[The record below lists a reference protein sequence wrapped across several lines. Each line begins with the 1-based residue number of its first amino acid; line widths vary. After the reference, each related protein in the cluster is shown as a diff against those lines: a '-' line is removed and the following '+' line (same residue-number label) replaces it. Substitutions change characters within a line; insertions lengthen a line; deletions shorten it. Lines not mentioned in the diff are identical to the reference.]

1 MHEVINYKDG
11 SKEVVDAGDSV
22 GSTDVLKAGQMYTET
37 PDGRMR
43 LMDYF
48 NNVEKEI
55 SDEVAN
61 RKADIASVRAQMAR
75 DFAFNSA
82 ARAKLRRDVL
92 HKMAINAKIAR
103 RNLDRFMRHT
113 QMKFARFAYLYN
125 RRNKMNLRRDKRT
138 LRIVARDKRQ
148 AAKHLKLAVSGWQK
162 STNAWAAATNA
173 RIDRMNKHVAAN
185 AAQIKENAKKARK
198 DLDVAMKAWD
208 HKVNNFRTESKNAR
222 DKLSAQFAAQSKD
235 TRAWA
240 NNKIKGF
247 VASTA
252 AQFNDVETKMAKNR
266 HEIDMALRQATMRF
280 EASLNAEKALED
292 KRYAET
298 VANIAAAKKEAAAKV
313 ASAKTE
319 FKVGLL
325 QLSSTVKE
333 QVTKVNNR
341 IDATAGVVR
350 SNRAAQAKVNA
361 NVNAEM
367 GRMIKLG
374 NRRYKQHLKNDIELQ
389 KLIQKGQAET
399 NRKLDRMAM
408 SFNQA
413 LASVRRQLAKDRKH
427 AENKLKKSTGG
438 VWAALWKNQAM
449 QAKKNAAMAAAT
461 RRMRLDA
468 IDQVRKTKAQFR
480 KKIHNLG
487 VVVKKNDAKADKKI
501 EHLTGVVRANA
512 AKSAKGRREIAAL
525 EEANKNELHHSIR
538 QAIAKGEKRA
548 QLVEKRGAKMDKDTR
563 WLINNKLNTEISKLR
578 DETNASVE
586 ALALQSKEA
595 RSEMKKEMLYAIR
608 SAADVA
614 KRDLKIAIRDSV
626 QKMQAFQKRSAASH
640 ASSALARKALAA
652 RIASNAKAVSRMIRD
667 AVATD
672 ARAQLA
678 LKAETAK
685 AIKKTNMRVDAY
697 ATRMRKQAK
706 KARGEIKALATA
718 TISKVKAEQAR
729 AA

>member
-1 MHEVINYKDG
+1 MGPPKTATSGRMYAQSSEKKMSHARIGFALLCGLAVCCSVMYITADAGEVYVHEEITSNLFGG

-22 GSTDVLKAGQMYTET
+22 GSTDVLKAGQIYTET

-75 DFAFNSA
+75 DFAFNAA
-82 ARAKLRRDVL
+82 ARSKLKRDML
-92 HKMAINAKIAR
+92 HKMAVNAAIAR

-222 DKLSAQFAAQSKD
+222 DKLSAQFAAQSKA

-252 AQFNDVETKMAKNR
+252 AQFNDVETKMAKQR
-266 HEIDMALRQATMRF
+266 HEIDMQLRQATMRF

-292 KRYAET
+292 RRYAET
-298 VANIAAAKKEAAAKV
+298 VADIAAARKEAEYKTKE
-313 ASAKTE
+313 ASAE

-325 QLSSTVKE
+325 ELSSVVKE

-341 IDATAGVVR
+341 IDTAAGVVR
-350 SNRAAQAKVNA
+350 SDAAAQAKVNA

-367 GRMIKLG
+367 TRMIGVANK
-374 NRRYKQHLKNDIELQ
+374 RYKSHLKDDVELQ
-389 KLIQKGQAET
+389 RLISKDKAET
-399 NRKLDRMAM
+399 YAKLNKMAM
-408 SFNQA
+408 EFNAA
-413 LASVRRQLAKDRKH
+413 LDSVKATLKADRAH
-427 AENKLKKSTGG
+427 AEKKLKKSVGG
-438 VWAALWKNQAM
+438 LW
-449 QAKKNAAMAAAT
+449 T
-461 RRMRLDA
+461 
-468 IDQVRKTKAQFR
+468 
-480 KKIHNLG
+480 
-487 VVVKKNDAKADKKI
+487 
-501 EHLTGVVRANA
+501 
-512 AKSAKGRREIAAL
+512 
-525 EEANKNELHHSIR
+525 
-538 QAIAKGEKRA
+538 
-548 QLVEKRGAKMDKDTR
+548 
-563 WLINNKLNTEISKLR
+563 
-578 DETNASVE
+578 
-586 ALALQSKEA
+586 
-595 RSEMKKEMLYAIR
+595 
-608 SAADVA
+608 
-614 KRDLKIAIRDSV
+614 
-626 QKMQAFQKRSAASH
+626 AF
-640 ASSALARKALAA
+640 
-652 RIASNAKAVSRMIRD
+652 
-667 AVATD
+667 
-672 ARAQLA
+672 
-678 LKAETAK
+678 
-685 AIKKTNMRVDAY
+685 Y
-697 ATRMRKQAK
+697 KQ
-706 KARGEIKALATA
+706 
-718 TISKVKAEQAR
+718 
-729 AA
+729 